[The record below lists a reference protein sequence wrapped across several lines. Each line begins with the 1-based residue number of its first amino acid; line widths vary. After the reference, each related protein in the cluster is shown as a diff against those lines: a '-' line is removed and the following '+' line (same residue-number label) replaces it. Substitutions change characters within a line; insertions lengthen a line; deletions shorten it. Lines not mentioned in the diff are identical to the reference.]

1 MSQGDAAGAQRPVL
15 NPRLQR
21 GALGSVHEAS
31 VVHCGA
37 QLEVIAPLARS
48 VQVWQAVEGAQMC
61 PQAGAYVL
69 HVPPWQVA
77 AADPSAAMREP
88 SSALSRPSKQ
98 PQPG

>member
-1 MSQGDAAGAQRPVL
+1 MLEPW
-15 NPRLQR
+15 LQR

-37 QLEVIAPLARS
+37 QVEVIAPLARS
-48 VQVWQAVEGAQMC
+48 VQVSQAVEAAQKC

-69 HVPPWQVA
+69 HVPAWQVA
-77 AADPSAAMREP
+77 AADPFWAMREP